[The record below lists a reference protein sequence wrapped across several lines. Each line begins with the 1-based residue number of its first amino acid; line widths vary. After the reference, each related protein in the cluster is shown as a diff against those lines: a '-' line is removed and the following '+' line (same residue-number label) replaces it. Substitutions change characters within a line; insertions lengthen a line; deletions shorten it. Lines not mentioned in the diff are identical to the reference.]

1 MTIRTA
7 PGWLKTALLLALAA
21 VPVAAG
27 LARLHELAAP
37 GPITPANARFFAAPV
52 PILLHLTASLTFA
65 VGGAFQVSA
74 GIRARWPTWHL
85 RAGRVLAVCGLIAA
99 LSGLWLSL
107 SPGLPPSDNDTLK
120 YIRLAVASAMAL
132 SIVLAVVAIRRR
144 NVTAHAAWMTRAYA
158 LGLGAGTQVLTHL
171 PWFIFV
177 GGMPDPATRA
187 VLMGAGWAINLIVAE
202 IVNARR
208 RADQTRPITIG

>member
-1 MTIRTA
+1 M
-7 PGWLKTALLLALAA
+7 
-21 VPVAAG
+21 
-27 LARLHELAAP
+27 
-37 GPITPANARFFAAPV
+37 
-52 PILLHLTASLTFA
+52 
-65 VGGAFQVSA
+65 
-74 GIRARWPTWHL
+74 
-85 RAGRVLAVCGLIAA
+85 
-99 LSGLWLSL
+99 SGLWLSL
-107 SPGLPPSDNDTLK
+107 SPGLPPSDNETLK
-120 YIRLAVASAMAL
+120 YIRLAAASAMAL

-171 PWFIFV
+171 PWFILA

-187 VLMGAGWAINLIVAE
+187 VLMGAGWGINLIAAE